1 MKELIAFPVLVL
13 VLILQMA
20 VVGRIT
26 LLSGSADLMLLV
38 LVAWALQPQ
47 VATAWHWT
55 QAGGILVGC
64 ASHLP
69 WAVPLVGYLLAV
81 AAARLLQRRVWEGPL
96 LAMFTVTF
104 LGTLLM
110 HLLSLAVLRVLGIA
124 LEIGD
129 AFGLVVLPSV
139 LLNLL
144 LSIPVF
150 FFVRDF
156 ARWMYPVES
165 ER

>member
-1 MKELIAFPVLVL
+1 MKELLAFPILVL
-13 VLILQMA
+13 VAIVQMA

-26 LLSGSADLMLLV
+26 LLAGSADLMLLV

-47 VATAWHWT
+47 VATAWHWAI
-55 QAGGILVGC
+55 AGGALVGF
-64 ASHLP
+64 ASRLP
-69 WAVPLVGYLLAV
+69 WAIPLGSYLLVV

-104 LGTLLM
+104 LGTLLF
-110 HLLSLAVLRVLGIA
+110 HLSSLIA
-124 LEIGD
+124 LRLTGTPLSVGD
-129 AFGLVVLPSV
+129 ALGLVILPSV

-150 FFVRDF
+150 FFIRDF
-156 ARWMYPVES
+156 ARWVYPVE
-165 ER
+165 EE